1 MKLNYKQVIVLF
13 FLILL
18 IFMLSVKTTYRICN
32 ICGVQDFERSLF
44 GITLE
49 FISEREVDEL
59 GTYKEWQ
66 KLYGTTHEHQWV
78 DVDEFGKRLYPLN
91 DSLPQ
96 STK

>member
-32 ICGVQDFERSLF
+32 ICGMQDYERSLF

-49 FISEREVDEL
+49 FISEREVDEFR
-59 GTYKEWQ
+59 TYEKWQ
-66 KLYGTTHEHQWV
+66 NLHGTTHEHQWV
-78 DVDEFGKRLYPLN
+78 EVDEFGERINTTN

-96 STK
+96 SSK

>member
-18 IFMLSVKTTYRICN
+18 IFMLSVKTTYRICTL
-32 ICGVQDFERSLF
+32 CGIQDYERSLF
-44 GITLE
+44 GIKLE

-59 GTYKEWQ
+59 GTYKKWQ
-66 KLYGTTHEHQWV
+66 NLHEKSHEHQWV
-78 DVDEFGKRLYPLN
+78 EVDEFGERLYPSN

-96 STK
+96 SSK

>member
-1 MKLNYKQVIVLF
+1 MKLNYKQAIVLF
-13 FLILL
+13 FLLLL
-18 IFMLSVKTTYRICN
+18 IFMLSVKTTFSICN

-59 GTYKEWQ
+59 GTYEKWQ
-66 KLYGTTHEHQWV
+66 NLHGTTHEHQWV
-78 DVDEFGKRLYPLN
+78 EVDELGERLNPSN